1 MSSILSMWKEDED
14 LDGVHR
20 FLSHWLGEVPEF
32 LARELG
38 GGATLKFVGKTG
50 NFTPYTLLLN
60 TPLGGVKNSF
70 FTSFEG
76 MGTHILRRFSK
87 GLQYFSHIFFK
98 LFKNNFEWNPS
109 PLLKTQFL
117 EGYTQ
122 IMNCPYYAIPE
133 NTFLWTLVWVCPH
146 ICTVSGVFNNAC
158 DILKCRITF
167 LLKIFDLRN
176 IFQKLSSFAQ
186 IRR

>member
-1 MSSILSMWKEDED
+1 MHLVPFKIALHDT
-14 LDGVHR
+14 LNTFIFV
-20 FLSHWLGEVPEF
+20 LGE
-32 LARELG
+32 G
-38 GGATLKFVGKTG
+38 SK
-50 NFTPYTLLLN
+50 
-60 TPLGGVKNSF
+60 
-70 FTSFEG
+70 
-76 MGTHILRRFSK
+76 ILRDFQTGRSK
-87 GLQYFSHIFFK
+87 ILLDFRRGGSMTCKIG
-98 LFKNNFEWNPS
+98 NPS

-133 NTFLWTLVWVCPH
+133 NTFLWTLVWVCPQ